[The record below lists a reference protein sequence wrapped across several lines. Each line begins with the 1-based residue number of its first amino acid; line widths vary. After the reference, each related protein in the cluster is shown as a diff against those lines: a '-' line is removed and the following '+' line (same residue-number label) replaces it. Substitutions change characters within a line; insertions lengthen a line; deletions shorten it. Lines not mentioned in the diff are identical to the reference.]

1 MLPDDSGDSVST
13 PSASTT
19 ALPSVTTDE
28 VIASTGPSSGPS
40 NGPARVLLDMYDA
53 DDIDR
58 ELQQDGPSNDT
69 ANATTESPAEEEE
82 ECVCPPEV
90 VTTFTATL
98 SLGSAEDL
106 AALDFDAIKSQL
118 VSSQSWGDDVEM
130 VPVMK
135 IGVEYTLDVDISEAQ
150 CKAAVALAFGI
161 TEADVECGAAAA
173 APATAPAPAPVSAAA
188 SPSAPAP
195 APAARRLR
203 RLQAVKMVSMS
214 FTDAEAA
221 AAAATAAK
229 PLLGTANGIALARLR

>member
-1 MLPDDSGDSVST
+1 MLPDDSGDDSGDSVSA

-82 ECVCPPEV
+82 EECVCPPEV

-135 IGVEYTLDVDISEAQ
+135 IGVE
-150 CKAAVALAFGI
+150 
-161 TEADVECGAAAA
+161 
-173 APATAPAPAPVSAAA
+173 
-188 SPSAPAP
+188 
-195 APAARRLR
+195 
-203 RLQAVKMVSMS
+203 
-214 FTDAEAA
+214 
-221 AAAATAAK
+221 
-229 PLLGTANGIALARLR
+229 